1 MPKKPI
7 DWKQKHEDA
16 MIQTERDKE
25 IVFDLR
31 RKTDDLEERYYKL
44 NKEFDKAVEI
54 NKNFQNII
62 IEQRGII
69 NYLEIQISKLKD

>member
-1 MPKKPI
+1 MPKKTI
-7 DWKQKHEDA
+7 DWKQKYEDQ
-16 MIQTERDKE
+16 IERDKE